1 MSLRKYTLK
10 KASKK
15 VHVLTRITPYMSISK
30 RKLQM
35 NSFLLHNLAIVHLIG
50 CAIAVQWI
58 TRLFVCMKGASALY
72 TVTRHHLLKNC

>member
-1 MSLRKYTLK
+1 MLALISIVK

-35 NSFLLHNLAIVHLIG
+35 NSFLLHNLAIAHLIG
-50 CAIAVQWI
+50 CAIAVQ
-58 TRLFVCMKGASALY
+58 
-72 TVTRHHLLKNC
+72 